1 MPSRGDS
8 IFRAWCSWCDSVAN
22 TVVFYDGECGLCD
35 RFVRFLLRR
44 DRHARILFAPLQG
57 RLARAVLVPRG
68 LNPSELDTMYAVAG
82 WQRPSERVLAR
93 SRAVL
98 HAVGQLDGVWPVVAR
113 IALLVPAPV
122 ADAVYRLVATV
133 RYRAFGRLASC
144 PIPPPEW
151 RDRFLD

>member
-1 MPSRGDS
+1 M
-8 IFRAWCSWCDSVAN
+8 
-22 TVVFYDGECGLCD
+22 FYDGVCGLCD

-44 DRHARILFAPLQG
+44 DRQRRILFAPLQG
-57 RLARAVLVPRG
+57 TLAQAVLVPRG
-68 LNPSELDTMYAVAG
+68 LNPSDLDTVYVVAD
-82 WQRPSERVLAR
+82 WQRPSERVVAR

-98 HAVGQLDGVWPVVAR
+98 HALGQLDGVWPVLNR

-122 ADAVYRLVATV
+122 ADAAYRLVAKI
-133 RYRAFGRLASC
+133 RYRAFGRLESC

>member
-1 MPSRGDS
+1 
-8 IFRAWCSWCDSVAN
+8 VAN

-35 RFVRFLLRR
+35 RFLRFLLRR
-44 DRHARILFAPLQG
+44 DRHGRILFAPLQG
-57 RLARAVLVPRG
+57 TLARAVLVPRG
-68 LNPSELDTMYAVAG
+68 LDPAKLDTMYAVAG

-113 IALLVPAPV
+113 FAQLVPAPP
-122 ADAVYRLVATV
+122 ADAVYRLVAKF

-151 RDRFLD
+151 RDRFLE